1 MQDTERR
8 YITVPEAGRMLGVG
22 RAQAYAHAAAGR
34 IPTVRLGRKMLVPV
48 RALTELEDA
57 AARSA
62 IAVQEQLRDGGV

>member
-34 IPTVRLGRKMLVPV
+34 ILQFGERT
-48 RALTELEDA
+48 
-57 AARSA
+57 
-62 IAVQEQLRDGGV
+62 DGYEHLAS